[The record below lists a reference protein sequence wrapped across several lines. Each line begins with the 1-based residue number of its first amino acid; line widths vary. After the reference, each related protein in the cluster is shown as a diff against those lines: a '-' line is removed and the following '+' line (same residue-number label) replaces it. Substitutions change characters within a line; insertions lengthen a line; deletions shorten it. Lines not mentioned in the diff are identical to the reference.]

1 MITWR
6 RKWQPTPVFMPR
18 ESHGQWSLEGYRPW
32 GCKGFPG
39 DSLVKNPPAMQEPR
53 EMWDQS
59 LGWEDPLE
67 KGMATHSSIYFGRV
81 PWAEESGRL
90 QSMGSHR
97 VGHEWGDLVAERG
110 KPVQVQRDKTG
121 ALGQEVQ
128 ENSPAEPG
136 LPSPLISVLLKPPSK
151 CSCSPWRIH
160 PLHPVCRSG
169 TAQGLF
175 LIFPIPFFSWVE
187 LRLSQTLRFWVL
199 TWNSTPFVDVMI
211 RYCQHKS
218 VCLTHSRPSTSKTSD
233 PGAEKG
239 LLQGP
244 ARNGGSYPKKP
255 WAPPRMS
262 AKHFSKPGEAEIH
275 KVSDQLMHSSLT
287 GWWQGSRVVSKQP
300 QKAWDFELRVIPLP
314 FVWGDFH
321 ICKTTQEMCIKCFW
335 YIQKLLSYDTVLDK
349 KMWLQVSSKFCCYYL
364 LKLNSTMLYIWDTSE
379 SQLLNK

>member
-18 ESHGQWSLEGYRPW
+18 ESHGQWSLEGYRLW

-81 PWAEESGRL
+81 PWAEESGGL

-169 TAQGLF
+169 TARGPF

-187 LRLSQTLRFWVL
+187 LRLSQTLCFWVL
-199 TWNSTPFVDVMI
+199 TWNSTPFVDIMI

-233 PGAEKG
+233 PGAERVYCKG
-239 LLQGP
+239 LQEMVAHTLKSPELPQGCQQSTFQSP
-244 ARNGGSYPKKP
+244 VRQRFTRSVISSCIVLWLADDKAAGWCQRGSSRPGTLSSGLYLFHLFEEIFT
-255 WAPPRMS
+255 S
-262 AKHFSKPGEAEIH
+262 AKQLSKCASNAFDIFKSFSVMI
-275 KVSDQLMHSSLT
+275 L
-287 GWWQGSRVVSKQP
+287 
-300 QKAWDFELRVIPLP
+300 
-314 FVWGDFH
+314 
-321 ICKTTQEMCIKCFW
+321 C
-335 YIQKLLSYDTVLDK
+335 
-349 KMWLQVSSKFCCYYL
+349 
-364 LKLNSTMLYIWDTSE
+364 
-379 SQLLNK
+379 